1 MNLLIRKA
9 TINDA
14 NAINGIIN
22 WYIEN
27 TAINFDT
34 DPWTLQ
40 RRSEWI
46 DSFNQPGS
54 PYRMLV
60 GESDG
65 EITGFAN
72 NTKFRSRSAYNSSTE
87 TTVYTARHITSG
99 GRGGKLYEALL
110 DLVVQEKFHRAYA
123 VITLPNPA
131 SIDLHERLGFKLV
144 GVMNEVG
151 RKFGKF
157 HNTAIYQKD
166 L

>member
-1 MNLLIRKA
+1 
-9 TINDA
+9 
-14 NAINGIIN
+14 
-22 WYIEN
+22 
-27 TAINFDT
+27 
-34 DPWTLQ
+34 
-40 RRSEWI
+40 
-46 DSFNQPGS
+46 
-54 PYRMLV
+54 MLV

-87 TTVYTARHITSG
+87 TTVYTAHHITSRG
-99 GRGGKLYEALL
+99 CGGKLYEALL
-110 DLVVQEKFHRAYA
+110 DLVIQEKFHRAYA

>member
-1 MNLLIRKA
+1 VTLLIRNA
-9 TINDA
+9 TINDTT
-14 NAINGIIN
+14 AINGIIN

-34 DPWTLQ
+34 DPWALQ
-40 RRSEWI
+40 RRSDWI
-46 DSFNQPGS
+46 ASFNQPDS

-65 EITGFAN
+65 EIIGFAN

-87 TTVYTARHITSG
+87 TTVYTAHNIKTR
-99 GRGGKLYEALL
+99 GRGGELYEALL
-110 DLVVQEKFHRAYA
+110 QSVARENFHRAYA

-131 SIDLHERLGFKLV
+131 SVALHERLGFRLV
-144 GVMNEVG
+144 GVMDEVG
-151 RKFGKF
+151 KKFGKF
-157 HNTAIYQKD
+157 HDTAMYQKD